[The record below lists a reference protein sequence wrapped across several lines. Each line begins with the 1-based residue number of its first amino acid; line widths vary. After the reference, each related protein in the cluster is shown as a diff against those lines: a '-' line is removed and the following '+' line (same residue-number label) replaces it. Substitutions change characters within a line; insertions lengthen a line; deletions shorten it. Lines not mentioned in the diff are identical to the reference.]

1 MACHPFAVDA
11 LFFALAK
18 KNRKRNAKTQLNK
31 SDVRRSSANTMFT
44 HAYTY
49 IMCTAQ
55 VKCCKSENAKKLNSK
70 FSGRPI

>member
-11 LFFALAK
+11 LFLL
-18 KNRKRNAKTQLNK
+18 AKTQLNK

-49 IMCTAQ
+49 IMCTGTG
-55 VKCCKSENAKKLNSK
+55 KMCKSENAKKLNSK